1 MVSIFR
7 HGINK
12 VNIGPIAK
20 ASFEETTE
28 MFLHAA
34 RHGELDELRGVSSN
48 IMCGQEG
55 YFGTS
60 AFQTYIDNDL
70 MVKLQKERN
79 HKTYNLGKEMNEKNI
94 EKIMDN
100 LMNDDESNTCV
111 LLIILRNKMYWCYQ
125 QLRMKL

>member
-1 MVSIFR
+1 
-7 HGINK
+7 
-12 VNIGPIAK
+12 
-20 ASFEETTE
+20 

-100 LMNDDESNTCV
+100 LMADDESSSMCSINNLKKQNVLNT
-111 LLIILRNKMYWCYQ
+111 LAATNNEIMEDDEYELDL
-125 QLRMKL
+125 